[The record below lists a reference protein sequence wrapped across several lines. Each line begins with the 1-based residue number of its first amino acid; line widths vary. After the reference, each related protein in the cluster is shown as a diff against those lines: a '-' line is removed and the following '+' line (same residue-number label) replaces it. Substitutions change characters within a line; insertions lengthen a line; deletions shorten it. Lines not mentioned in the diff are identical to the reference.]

1 MTEEVY
7 QSEDATKLAVDVFA
21 GRLTIEEALKR
32 LRTRL
37 LDLSMRNR
45 LLNYKHPK
53 GPFDSVRRCPGP

>member
-53 GPFDSVRRCPGP
+53 GRRHR